1 MAKIFKPRR
10 GKKSTMAGT
19 KKTTVL
25 SAGEMFIEVPDT
37 GVGKGHSK
45 MKIGD
50 GSTQYS
56 SLPYAMGDTENDKI
70 AFSNDTSGNITTALN
85 KVTSGAALKTMIA
98 ALKQAVSL
106 ANTSITQL
114 NDELENFSVVY
125 VKDRDSN
132 NNISFDWDT
141 NQNLSIYVDN
151 TVVFQTKSF
160 QAGVDTLYNKCVS
173 CGWTP
178 TGKTPTHI
186 VEAIQGIYGNRYTEG
201 YNNGVSATKKG
212 NATAS
217 QVLSGKT
224 FTSTAG
230 VNLTGT
236 MPNRGALNWSSSNTT
251 KTVSAGYYSGGT
263 LDSRPSYNNGRTQGQ
278 NDVKNNPNKY
288 GLYNKT
294 QYDNHYNEGYNAG
307 KAAGQSSIAGS
318 YQLDFRVN
326 AHDENV
332 NTWIRYRDWITLDIK
347 SNGTASLGDH
357 SFMNA
362 QIRSEQGEYCKISKV

>member
-1 MAKIFKPRR
+1 MD
-10 GKKSTMAGT
+10 S
-19 KKTTVL
+19 
-25 SAGEMFIEVPDT
+25 
-37 GVGKGHSK
+37 
-45 MKIGD
+45 
-50 GSTQYS
+50 
-56 SLPYAMGDTENDKI
+56 
-70 AFSNDTSGNITTALN
+70 
-85 KVTSGAALKTMIA
+85 
-98 ALKQAVSL
+98 
-106 ANTSITQL
+106 L
-114 NDELENFSVVY
+114 NDEC
-125 VKDRDSN
+125 DS
-132 NNISFDWDT
+132 IRSD
-141 NQNLSIYVDN
+141 
-151 TVVFQTKSF
+151 F

-173 CGWTP
+173 CGSTP
-178 TGKTPTHI
+178 SSKTPT
-186 VEAIQGIYGNRYTEG
+186 AISNSIQSIYTNRY
-201 YNNGVSATKKG
+201 NAGVSATKKG
-212 NATAS
+212 NATVGN
-217 QVLSGKT
+217 VLSGKT

-236 MPNRGALNWSSSNTT
+236 MPNRGTLNWSASNTT

-263 LDSRPSYNNGRTQGQ
+263 LDSRPSYTAGYNAGRTQGQ